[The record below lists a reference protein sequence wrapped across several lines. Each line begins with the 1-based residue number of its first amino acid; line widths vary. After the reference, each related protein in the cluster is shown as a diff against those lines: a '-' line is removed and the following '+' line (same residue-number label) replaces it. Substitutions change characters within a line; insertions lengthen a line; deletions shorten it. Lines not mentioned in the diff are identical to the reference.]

1 MNQIIKTLSFALV
14 LFVSINSAKAQ
25 EAMMP
30 NPSSGQ
36 TVIQE
41 FGLGKVTLTY
51 NRPNTKGRKIFGGLE
66 AYGKVWRTGANGAT
80 ALTFTD
86 EVTFGGKTIPAGIYA
101 LFTIPT
107 QNEWTIILS
116 KNTDQWGAY
125 DYKEAEDLIR
135 VSVKPTTAKSLV
147 ETLTIGFS
155 DVKAGSMNLNIVWEN
170 TTVTVP
176 LTINYDAK
184 VMANIDK
191 AMAGD
196 KKPYFAAAQYYY
208 ENDKD
213 INKALEWVN
222 EAEKADAKAPWFK
235 LWKARI
241 QLKAGDKAG
250 AKATAE
256 AGLKL
261 AQDINNE
268 EYVRLHQTFLAQI
281 K

>member
-1 MNQIIKTLSFALV
+1 MKQIIKRLSIATF
-14 LFVSINSAKAQ
+14 LFLGINSANAQ
-25 EAMMP
+25 EPMMP

-66 AYGKVWRTGANGAT
+66 AYGQVWRVGANGAT
-80 ALTFTD
+80 TLTFTD
-86 EVTFGGKTIPAGIYA
+86 EVSMSGKTVPAGKYA
-101 LFTIPT
+101 FFAIPT
-107 QNEWTIILS
+107 QNEWTIILN
-116 KNTDQWGAY
+116 KVAEQWGAY
-125 DYKEAEDLIR
+125 DYKESEDLLR
-135 VSVKPTTAKSLV
+135 LTVKPTASKSFV

-155 DVKAGSMNLNIVWEN
+155 DVKAGSMNLEIVWEN
-170 TTVTVP
+170 TSVSVP
-176 LTINYDAK
+176 LTINYDSK
-184 VMANIDK
+184 VMANIEK
-191 AMAGD
+191 AMAGE

-208 ENDKD
+208 ENGKD
-213 INKALEWVN
+213 IKKALEWVT

-241 QLKAGDKAG
+241 QLKAGDAAG

-256 AGLKL
+256 MGLKL
-261 AQDINNE
+261 AQEIKND
-268 EYVRLHQTFLAQI
+268 EYVRLHQTFLAQL

>member
-1 MNQIIKTLSFALV
+1 MKKIIKTLSIALILFA
-14 LFVSINSAKAQ
+14 SIHTAKAQ
-25 EAMMP
+25 EPMMP
-30 NPSSGQ
+30 SPSTGQ
-36 TVIQE
+36 TVIQD

-51 NRPNTKGRKIFGGLE
+51 SRPNAKGRKIFGGLE
-66 AYGKVWRTGANGAT
+66 AYDQVWRTGANGAT

-86 EVTFGGKTIPAGIYA
+86 EVTFGGKIVPAGKYA
-101 LFTIPT
+101 LFTIPN
-107 QNEWTIILS
+107 QNEWIVILS
-116 KNTDQWGAY
+116 KNTEQWGAY

-135 VSVKPTTAKSLV
+135 VSVKPSNAKSLM

-155 DVKAGSMNLNIVWEN
+155 DVKAGSMNLDIVWEN
-170 TTVTVP
+170 TLVTVP
-176 LTINYDAK
+176 LTVNYDAK

-208 ENDKD
+208 ENGKD
-213 INKALEWVN
+213 IKKALEWVT

-256 AGLKL
+256 AGLKI
-261 AQDINNE
+261 AQEVKNE
-268 EYVRLHQTFLAQI
+268 EYVRLHQSFLAQL

>member
-1 MNQIIKTLSFALV
+1 M
-14 LFVSINSAKAQ
+14 LFTSVNVAKAQ
-25 EAMMP
+25 EPMMP

-41 FGLGKVTLTY
+41 FGLGKVTLSY

-66 AYGKVWRTGANGAT
+66 AYGQVWRTGANGAT
-80 ALTFTD
+80 TLTFTD
-86 EVTFGGKTIPAGIYA
+86 EVTFGGKTVPAGKYA
-101 LFTIPT
+101 IFTIPT
-107 QNEWTIILS
+107 ANQWTIILS
-116 KNTDQWGAY
+116 KNTNQWGAY
-125 DYKEAEDLIR
+125 AYKESEDLLRITL
-135 VSVKPTTAKSLV
+135 KPEVNKNFV

-155 DVKAGSMNLNIVWEN
+155 NVKAGSMSLDIAWEN
-170 TTVTVP
+170 TIVTIP
-176 LTINYDAK
+176 LTVNYDAK
-184 VMANIDK
+184 VMANIEK

-208 ENDKD
+208 ENGKD
-213 INKALEWVN
+213 INKALEWVT

-261 AQDINNE
+261 AQEIKND
-268 EYVRLHQTFLAQI
+268 EYVRLHQTFLSQL

>member
-1 MNQIIKTLSFALV
+1 MKQIIKRLSIATF
-14 LFVSINSAKAQ
+14 LFLGINSANAQ
-25 EAMMP
+25 EPMMP

-66 AYGKVWRTGANGAT
+66 AYGQVWRVGANGAT
-80 ALTFTD
+80 TLTFTD
-86 EVTFGGKTIPAGIYA
+86 EVSMGGKTVPAGKYA
-101 LFTIPT
+101 FFAIPT
-107 QNEWTIILS
+107 QNEWTIILN
-116 KNTDQWGAY
+116 KVAEQWGAY
-125 DYKEAEDLIR
+125 DYKESEDLLR
-135 VSVKPTTAKSLV
+135 LTVKPTASKSFV

-155 DVKAGSMNLNIVWEN
+155 DVKAGSMNLEIVWES
-170 TTVTVP
+170 TSVSVP
-176 LTINYDAK
+176 LTINYDTK
-184 VMANIDK
+184 VMANIEK
-191 AMAGD
+191 AMVGE

-208 ENDKD
+208 ENGKD
-213 INKALEWVN
+213 IKKALEWVT

-241 QLKAGDKAG
+241 QLKAGDAAG

-256 AGLKL
+256 MGLRL
-261 AQDINNE
+261 AQEIKND
-268 EYVRLHQTFLAQI
+268 EYVRLHQTFLAQL

>member
-1 MNQIIKTLSFALV
+1 MKQIIKTLSFALI
-14 LFVSINSAKAQ
+14 LLVSINSAKAQ
-25 EAMMP
+25 EPMMP
-30 NPSSGQ
+30 SPSTGQ
-36 TVIQE
+36 TLTQD
-41 FGLGKVTLTY
+41 FGLGKATLTY

-66 AYGKVWRTGANGAT
+66 AYGQVWRTGANDAT
-80 ALTFTD
+80 TITFTD
-86 EVTFGGKTIPAGIYA
+86 EVTFGGKTVPAGKYA

-116 KNTDQWGAY
+116 KNIEQWGAY

-135 VSVKPTTAKSLV
+135 VSVKPIAVKSLI

-155 DVKAGSMNLNIVWEN
+155 NVKSGSMNLDINWEN
-170 TTVTVP
+170 TLITIP
-176 LTINYDAK
+176 LTVNYDAK

-208 ENDKD
+208 ENNKD

-222 EAEKADAKAPWFK
+222 EAEKADVKAPWYK

-241 QLKAGDKAG
+241 QLKAGDKTG

-261 AQDINNE
+261 AQDIKNE
-268 EYVRLHQTFLAQI
+268 EYIRLHKTFLAQY